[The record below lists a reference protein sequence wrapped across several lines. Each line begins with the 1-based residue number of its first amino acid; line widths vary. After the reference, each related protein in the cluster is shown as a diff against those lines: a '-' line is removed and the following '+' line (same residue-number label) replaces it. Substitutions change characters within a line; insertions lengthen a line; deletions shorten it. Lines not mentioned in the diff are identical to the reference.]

1 MAFRYVPFVPKTRPL
16 VISRLCGG
24 SPAAENGGSA
34 TKTAENVDEA
44 PETTAPATKT
54 HQNVDEAPDTAAP
67 ATKNAENVDGPGST
81 LKKRLQGCGK
91 MSKFALLL
99 H

>member
-34 TKTAENVDEA
+34 TKTA
-44 PETTAPATKT
+44 
-54 HQNVDEAPDTAAP
+54 QNVDETPETAAP
-67 ATKNAENVDGPGST
+67 ATKTPQNVDGPGST
-81 LKKRLQGCGK
+81 QKKKVARVRENE
-91 MSKFALLL
+91 
-99 H
+99 